1 MRQKLLLTSIVLL
14 FCCLLPSPAHAQSEA
29 DSLYTL
35 LNTLPAN
42 DTTRLVHL
50 QRIAIIKQS
59 TYPGLEAAQ
68 KLFKEAERLDN
79 DRYKCYAFFYVS
91 LYYFNNKKSYNM
103 GYYARRAIEL
113 AEKEEMWSTY
123 FEASKLVIN
132 SHILN
137 HEYEYSIKEAIKM
150 YDKAKLLNYP
160 DGIILS
166 NFCLARAYVGTN
178 RMEDAIQL
186 LKDTYE
192 ESVHSSNQLVTIEI
206 VTMLSTLAYYTS
218 NYDSL
223 FIYLQDLEKA
233 IEKHLENHPFSE
245 SYYSIYLFRDI
256 HYAYYYSATGKPKQA
271 LHYLNEANKYKEKP
285 VFMTYRSTLY
295 DAYTDYYRAIK
306 KYDKAILMVDSS
318 MITLSSSMPKDYYR
332 QVVKKANI
340 LSEIGD
346 TNEALV
352 LYQESLH
359 GKDSTDRI
367 LSGKQMEQIQEIY
380 NVKKLQIEN
389 EEIKTN
395 QQVVVLILMVIF
407 TILLIVFIFR
417 ALSLR
422 TKLKESEHE
431 MRKAS
436 RVAEQANE
444 IKNQFLSNISFNIRT
459 PLNSVMGFS
468 ELIALEPDMKEEQ
481 RKEYSTI
488 VKKKTEVLLN
498 LVNDV
503 LDLSRLESGMMKFN
517 IQEYGVI
524 TLCQEAIYTAKSK
537 DQPIQIVF
545 HAEMEEQLINV
556 DAFRFSQVLT
566 SLLTSPTPN
575 DKELV
580 ITLTVKLDQ
589 TEKFVLFQIIGS
601 PIAEPELIA
610 QEVTVRNDFNS
621 LFLKHFGG
629 TYEIKPE
636 SSAGPEIVFTYPLS
650 ISE

>member
-1 MRQKLLLTSIVLL
+1 MNTKTLLTSIILL
-14 FCCLLPSPAHAQSEA
+14 FLCLISSPIHAQSEA
-29 DSLYTL
+29 DSLQAL
-35 LNTLPAN
+35 LNRLPAN

-79 DRYKCYAFFYVS
+79 DKYKCYAFYYVS

-113 AEKEEMWSTY
+113 AEKEEMWYTY

-137 HEYEYSIKEAIKM
+137 HEYEYSIKEAMKM
-150 YDKAKLLNYP
+150 YDKAKLLDYP
-160 DGIILS
+160 DGIILA
-166 NFCLARAYVGTN
+166 NFCLAKAYVGTN

-192 ESVHSSNQLVTIEI
+192 ESVHSNNQLVTIEI
-206 VTMLSTLAYYTS
+206 VTMLATLAYYTS
-218 NYDSL
+218 NYKDL
-223 FIYLQDLEKA
+223 FVYIQDLEKA
-233 IEKHLENHPFSE
+233 IEKHLENHLFSE

-271 LHYLNEANKYKEKP
+271 LHYLEEADKYREKP
-285 VFMTYRSTLY
+285 MFMTYRSMLY
-295 DAYTDYYRAIK
+295 DAYADYYRALK
-306 KYDKAILMVDSS
+306 KYDKAISMVDSS
-318 MITLSSSMPKDYYR
+318 MITLTSFMPKDYYR

-340 LSEIGD
+340 LSEVG
-346 TNEALV
+346 EANDALI

-359 GKDSTDRI
+359 GKDSIDRI

-389 EEIKTN
+389 EEIRTN
-395 QQVVVLILMVIF
+395 QRLVILILMA
-407 TILLIVFIFR
+407 ILTVLLVVFIFR

-422 TKLKESEHE
+422 IKLKKSEHE

-481 RKEYSTI
+481 QKEYSTI

-517 IQEYGVI
+517 LQEYGVI

-537 DQPIQIVF
+537 EQPVQIIL

-566 SLLTSPTPN
+566 SLLTSPTPS
-575 DKELV
+575 DKELI
-580 ITLTVKLDQ
+580 ITLILKLD
-589 TEKFVLFQIIGS
+589 ESKKFVLFQIIGS

-629 TYEIKPE
+629 TYKINPE